1 MKRPTLGAFGTAIVT
16 LQIAAC
22 VGKLDVG
29 RVVEDG
35 GTDDG
40 GVQGTPGSSGASGSG
55 SSSGANP
62 GASSSGGGSSGS
74 GGGSSG
80 GSPAAGLAGFEFI
93 VNGVVQRPLTCPS
106 ANWEFP
112 APPNTVTPSFM
123 DGGFS
128 EYVCATPQ
136 MCPGITS
143 VVIENTGQVSVA
155 YIAQSSW
162 NLPGHY
168 EPGVP
173 TGEPDQLVGVLAPG
187 AKVDIT
193 SVFVGDITALLGSS
207 DPFSPPGK
215 NVSDE
220 GTIPWPAGVAGSGGA
235 QFMSLAEID
244 MYTYTECLNGGS
256 LL

>member
-1 MKRPTLGAFGTAIVT
+1 MKRQILRAFGAAIVT

-22 VGKLDVG
+22 VGKVDVA
-29 RVVEDG
+29 RVDEDG
-35 GTDDG
+35 GTGDG
-40 GVQGTPGSSGASGSG
+40 DVQGTSS
-55 SSSGANP
+55 
-62 GASSSGGGSSGS
+62 GGSSG
-74 GGGSSG
+74 
-80 GSPAAGLAGFEFI
+80 LARFTFI
-93 VNGVVQRPLTCPS
+93 VNGVGQLPLTCPS

-112 APPNTVTPSFM
+112 PPPDTATPGFP
-123 DGGFS
+123 DGALS
-128 EYVCATPQ
+128 EYVCASPH

-155 YIAQSSW
+155 YIAQSTW
-162 NLPGHY
+162 NLPNHY

-187 AKVDIT
+187 ARVDIT
-193 SVFVGDITALLGSS
+193 SVFVGEITALLGSS
-207 DPFSPPGK
+207 EPFSPPGK

-235 QFMSLAEID
+235 QFMSLAEIN
-244 MYTYTECLNGGS
+244 MYTACGNGGS